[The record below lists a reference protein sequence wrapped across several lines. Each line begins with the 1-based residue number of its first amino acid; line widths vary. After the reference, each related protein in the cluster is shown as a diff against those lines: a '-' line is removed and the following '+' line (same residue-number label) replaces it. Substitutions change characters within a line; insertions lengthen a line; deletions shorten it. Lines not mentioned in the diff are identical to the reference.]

1 MNHKSGVFSDKW
13 VSRYLRFYDDGML
26 EIYEKKDARPD
37 LKVNMLEVC
46 EFLCVGHYTK
56 NVPGKPK
63 LPEHSNTAL
72 VFCFPRDHDRKEKE
86 IIWLMANSMD
96 MLK

>member
-1 MNHKSGVFSDKW
+1 MLHFFNYLEIITKSRFNEKKNKSGVFSDKW
-13 VSRYLRFYDDGML
+13 ESRYLRFYDD
-26 EIYEKKDARPD
+26 
-37 LKVNMLEVC
+37 VC

-63 LPEHSNTAL
+63 LPAHSNTAL

-86 IIWLMANSMD
+86 VIWLMANSMD
-96 MLK
+96 MLNDWM

>member
-1 MNHKSGVFSDKW
+1 M
-13 VSRYLRFYDDGML
+13 
-26 EIYEKKDARPD
+26 EIYIKKDGRPD
-37 LKVNMLEVC
+37 IKVCMTDVA

-63 LPEHSNTAL
+63 LPAHSNTAL

-86 IIWLMANSMD
+86 VIWLMANSMD
-96 MLK
+96 TLNDWMKTMISTVN